1 MRPASTLPTAKSGTG
16 FKMALSPQGEDRHT
30 VGSDFNFSEPPTVT
44 TGFIAFSFDIRKY
57 SK

>member
-16 FKMALSPQGEDRHT
+16 FKMALSPQGKVRHT
-30 VGSDFNFSEPPTVT
+30 VGSDFHFSQPPTVT